1 MASCKK
7 APKWNSF
14 GCSWYC
20 VFAIVT
26 FLYLMVDAVGR
37 YNHYNGLTWP
47 EGEKPTTALIFYIV
61 LMVAATLTML
71 AFIPTQLFKTGNPSN
86 DGEKLGRKKHEKKF
100 DMGYDSRKGPSRAQR
115 LLHHFGPLGATLH
128 LVSAFCL
135 LLPIL
140 LLQAA
145 EVQHGHLPAAVWS
158 TELDFIFGSSH
169 RSVLSSVQPV
179 PLTSSPLSTIS
190 STESLPVIKTYYFYV
205 SPSISIAFLNYL
217 IPLFLYA
224 VQFADTFWFSHK
236 LFSVVFGV
244 ELVLIAINKMFTYC
258 GFSVIY
264 KLGKYGWKDSGIEVE
279 AMLQSS
285 SVVIF
290 LYLASSL
297 VIFLFSLV
305 LYLYGH
311 GQLQRSY
318 KKLQDKEHPA
328 DVQNISSI
336 AFQCKGFFAHIC
348 AFIVLCI
355 LLSLRVPILVDYYRI
370 YEANSDTA
378 MLTFL
383 VFDIIFFLQ
392 WITLWI
398 LFTVKKDWKFTTQY
412 IYDKP
417 VIPSS
422 QYSTMTV
429 SRKHG
434 GSQQSLSRVVGDG
447 IEMTVVNSGARHTVK
462 NVMKQ
467 EAIMRA
473 MKQHPN
479 PPTHN
484 GTLERMHRNPL
495 NKSQDSLQREHGVS
509 DKHPMQS
516 PLPSRHQY
524 NHNSNNHNG
533 TSTLTKSSH
542 SPTDTK
548 GSPFKRNDPTR
559 KILTEKRSLS
569 ATSSSDGSGC

>member
-145 EVQHGHLPAAVWS
+145 EVQHGHLPAEAVWS

-190 STESLPVIKTYYFYV
+190 STESLPVIKTYYFY
-205 SPSISIAFLNYL
+205 
-217 IPLFLYA
+217 
-224 VQFADTFWFSHK
+224 
-236 LFSVVFGV
+236 
-244 ELVLIAINKMFTYC
+244 
-258 GFSVIY
+258 
-264 KLGKYGWKDSGIEVE
+264 
-279 AMLQSS
+279 
-285 SVVIF
+285 
-290 LYLASSL
+290 
-297 VIFLFSLV
+297 
-305 LYLYGH
+305 
-311 GQLQRSY
+311 
-318 KKLQDKEHPA
+318 
-328 DVQNISSI
+328 
-336 AFQCKGFFAHIC
+336 
-348 AFIVLCI
+348 
-355 LLSLRVPILVDYYRI
+355 
-370 YEANSDTA
+370 
-378 MLTFL
+378 
-383 VFDIIFFLQ
+383 